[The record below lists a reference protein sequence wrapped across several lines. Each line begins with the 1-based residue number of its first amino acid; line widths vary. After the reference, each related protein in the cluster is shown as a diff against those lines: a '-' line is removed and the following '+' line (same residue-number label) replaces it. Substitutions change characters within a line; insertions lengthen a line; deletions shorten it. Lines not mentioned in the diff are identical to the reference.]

1 MAIHKKIKFNQ
12 PQEDAA
18 AAFLTAAPDA
28 KPESN
33 NKSKTYEKGI
43 AKGHKR
49 QVSITIAPELLRKV
63 DERAEAM
70 GMGRS
75 ALISM
80 ALYGI
85 LKE

>member
-12 PQEDAA
+12 SQEDAA

-28 KPESN
+28 KLESN
-33 NKSKTYEKGI
+33 KPKIYEKGI

-63 DERAEAM
+63 DERANAM

-80 ALYGI
+80 ALYSI